1 MRFVMLG
8 VLVGCFCLDPIR
20 GVKAASWTSAKF
32 PGEQNRAVQ
41 GCGDNPQNVGDWL
54 CIVVRGAI
62 GRIASAVNSR
72 CSRASWSYRC
82 NEVRPHD
89 LDSGFSSPVTLQSNF
104 IGELT
109 NGYRKNRGSMCVAIP
124 RRRTLL
130 AAYSEEH
137 RRPLIA
143 QFPVHGGIVT
153 ETRIQSAYNVGSLTQ
168 SRPDVSELR
177 RSASAYSS
185 ACITRARGRAKWC
198 AADPG
203 PPKLKQRRS
212 ELCKIPGLQRIQNVR
227 RRNRS

>member
-1 MRFVMLG
+1 
-8 VLVGCFCLDPIR
+8 
-20 GVKAASWTSAKF
+20 
-32 PGEQNRAVQ
+32 
-41 GCGDNPQNVGDWL
+41 
-54 CIVVRGAI
+54 
-62 GRIASAVNSR
+62 
-72 CSRASWSYRC
+72 
-82 NEVRPHD
+82 
-89 LDSGFSSPVTLQSNF
+89 
-104 IGELT
+104 
-109 NGYRKNRGSMCVAIP
+109 MCVAIP

-212 ELCKIPGLQRIQNVR
+212 ELCKIPGLQRIMSSAFRMCADGIDR
-227 RRNRS
+227 RCAAHAALRPGHARATACVE